1 MTENEEPSPEGI
13 LASARRILETALR
26 TIQNRVELF
35 ALELQEEKAWLIS
48 TLLWAAAAIFFGG
61 LGILLVV
68 ATIVYLSPENA
79 RPWVLG
85 GFALLF
91 IYLAV
96 NAILGLR
103 RSIENKKPPMSDT
116 IGELK
121 KDIEWIQSRD

>member
-1 MTENEEPSPEGI
+1 MSENEPTTEGI
-13 LASARRILETALR
+13 MASVRRMIETGLR
-26 TIQNRVELF
+26 SVQNRVELF

-48 TLLWAAAAIFFGG
+48 TLLWAAAAVFFGG
-61 LGILLVV
+61 LAIIFVV
-68 ATIVYLSPENA
+68 VTVVYLSPENA

-91 IYLAV
+91 VYLAV
-96 NAILGLR
+96 NAIVGLR
-103 RSIENKKPPMSDT
+103 RSMENKKAPMSDT

>member
-1 MTENEEPSPEGI
+1 MPEHEPTTEGV
-13 LASARRILETALR
+13 LASVRRMIETALR
-26 TIQNRVELF
+26 SVQNRVELF

-48 TLLWAAAAIFFGG
+48 TLLWAAAAVFFGG
-61 LGILLVV
+61 LAIIFVV
-68 ATIVYLSPENA
+68 GTIVYLSPENA

-91 IYLAV
+91 VYLAV
-96 NAILGLR
+96 NSILGLR
-103 RSIENKKPPMSDT
+103 RSMENKKPPLSDT

>member
-1 MTENEEPSPEGI
+1 MPEHEPTTEGI
-13 LASARRILETALR
+13 LASVRRMIETALR
-26 TIQNRVELF
+26 SVQNRVELF

-48 TLLWAAAAIFFGG
+48 TLLWAAAAVFFGG
-61 LGILLVV
+61 LAIIFVV
-68 ATIVYLSPENA
+68 GTIVYLSPENA

-91 IYLAV
+91 VYLAV
-96 NAILGLR
+96 NAIIGLR
-103 RSIENKKPPMSDT
+103 RSMENKKPPLSDT

>member
-1 MTENEEPSPEGI
+1 MPEHEPTTEGI
-13 LASARRILETALR
+13 VASVRRMIETVLR
-26 TIQNRVELF
+26 SVQNRVELF

-48 TLLWAAAAIFFGG
+48 TLLWAAAAVFFGG
-61 LGILLVV
+61 LAIIFVV
-68 ATIVYLSPENA
+68 GTIVYLSPENA

-91 IYLAV
+91 VYLAV
-96 NAILGLR
+96 NSILGLR
-103 RSIENKKPPMSDT
+103 RSMENKKPPLSDT